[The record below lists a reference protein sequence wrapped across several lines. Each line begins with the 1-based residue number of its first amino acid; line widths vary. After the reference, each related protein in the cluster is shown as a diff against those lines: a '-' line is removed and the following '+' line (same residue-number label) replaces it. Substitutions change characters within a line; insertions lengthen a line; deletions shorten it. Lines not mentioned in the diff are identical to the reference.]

1 MGKLNQWIDDRL
13 ADIGKKLPT
22 LVHSDPASFACG
34 YNSGYKNCLL
44 DVENFF
50 EECKDLPKEFKEVY
64 FKNKWELY
72 E

>member
-1 MGKLNQWIDDRL
+1 MGKLNEWIDNKL

-44 DVENFF
+44 DIESFF
-50 EECKDLPKEFKEVY
+50 EDQQELPKEFKEVY